1 MAEKDIRIYD
11 SINEVSENQW
21 NNVVKQS
28 ERGSVFH
35 RAGWLRTVEESLGL
49 TPRHFVIEKGGNP
62 IALIPNFVER
72 IDLPSSLSP
81 LADRLDA
88 KRLTSI
94 EPGFGGPL
102 FVGSERSNFELMFEH
117 VGWLFGDDDYVNHRV
132 KTVSDGF
139 VRYLRPFADYG
150 YHVRTTTCRFTIN
163 LERGWEAIEADMD
176 KSKRSHLADAR
187 KNEAMVYEQSLDG
200 NVLGKFYDT
209 YRTAMERVEG
219 TTYPFEFFEQ
229 LGAELADHVKL
240 LTVEIEGEFAGG
252 RIYLLDESRSTI
264 HAFFRALDDE
274 YFEYYPTELL
284 DEHAM
289 KWGIENGYEEY
300 DLGSTPSDFTDGSFR
315 YKYELGA
322 EPRPILT
329 WEKGYSP
336 VKWPL
341 YRLGRR
347 YLGDGV

>member
-1 MAEKDIRIYD
+1 MTEKDIRIYD

-28 ERGSVFH
+28 DRGSVFH
-35 RAGWLRTVEESLGL
+35 RAGWLRTVEESLDS
-49 TPRHFVIEKGGNP
+49 TARHFVIEKGGNP
-62 IALIPNFVER
+62 IALIPNFVKP
-72 IDLPSSLSP
+72 IGFPSSLAP
-81 LADRLDA
+81 LADRVDA
-88 KRLTSI
+88 ERLTSI

-102 FVGSERSNFELMFEH
+102 FVGSERSNFDLMFDH
-117 VGWLFGDDDYVNHRV
+117 ADRLFADDALVNHRV

-150 YHVRTTTCRFTIN
+150 YRVRTTTCRFTID

-176 KSKRSHLADAR
+176 KSKRSHLAEAR
-187 KNEAMVYEQSLDG
+187 ENEATVHERSPDG
-200 NVLGKFYDT
+200 DALRNFYDT
-209 YRTAMERVEG
+209 YRTAMERVDG

-229 LGAELADHVKL
+229 LGEELTDHVKL
-240 LTVEIEGEFAGG
+240 LTVEVEGKFAGG
-252 RIYLLDESRSTI
+252 RLYLLDEDRSTI

-289 KWGIENGYEEY
+289 KWGIERGYEAY

-329 WEKGYSP
+329 WEKGYSTI
-336 VKWPL
+336 KWPL

-347 YLGDGV
+347 YLGNGV